1 MRETGEPAQDN
12 VRFAGSSTNGPKQ
25 YRLLIGNWL
34 ACRARK
40 IFPIF
45 RKDLSKPRLENMPHL
60 ESYSL
65 MACTFGQEM
74 SEGREIDLLSGLPL
88 HRDVEAHLQFTLN
101 MIPAYTS
108 YAAPSGSVECE

>member
-1 MRETGEPAQDN
+1 
-12 VRFAGSSTNGPKQ
+12 
-25 YRLLIGNWL
+25 
-34 ACRARK
+34 
-40 IFPIF
+40 
-45 RKDLSKPRLENMPHL
+45 
-60 ESYSL
+60 

-88 HRDVEAHLQFTLN
+88 HGDVEAHLQFTLN